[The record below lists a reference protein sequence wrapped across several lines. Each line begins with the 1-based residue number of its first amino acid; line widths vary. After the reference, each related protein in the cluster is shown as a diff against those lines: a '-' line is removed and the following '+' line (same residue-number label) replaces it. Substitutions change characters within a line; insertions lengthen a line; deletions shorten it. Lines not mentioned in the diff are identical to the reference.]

1 VTHLSHGL
9 IARLTVGQFK
19 EALKLEK
26 PVVDILPEQDKVRMQ
41 HYTPLHAQVVEAVL
55 PVIEGRGDHELVFD

>member
-1 VTHLSHGL
+1 ML
-9 IARLTVGQFK
+9 GQFK